1 MGNLDR
7 SGIRRAAKLLA
18 KAASTDSDDEAIALT
33 LRSYSLL
40 ADAINAYD
48 LACAGT
54 RRHERRLLRDRRSGI
69 RGSAEPSGK
78 VPNPDQDT
86 AVNGYV
92 RLGNGGVRAEGSVDF
107 SL

>member
-48 LACAGT
+48 LAVPGPVVMNGVGSGT
-54 RRHERRLLRDRRSGI
+54 GGREFVAPPNLQGKSRTPI
-69 RGSAEPSGK
+69 RTRP
-78 VPNPDQDT
+78 
-86 AVNGYV
+86 
-92 RLGNGGVRAEGSVDF
+92 
-107 SL
+107 